1 MISPLHNQIRQIK
14 FKGGSQEDSER
25 KSDPEIGSHGW
36 MWVGGL
42 RCKCIR
48 NLEPSMKKASRPAA
62 APTKAAGGAK
72 AQLSEKAKAEGAAGS
87 MGTGSKSTAKTAP
100 SGTLSKTRSSD
111 DLAAVTAGGGG
122 ATAGPNTRARNKKT
136 GSSTSSPATSNSE
149 PKTKNASA
157 STSRRGASSVPKESG
172 SSRESL
178 RERSRAGAAKKA
190 SGPSDPA
197 AQPKRSRCRVLA
209 ESEGRMSKS
218 RSEGQISQKAL
229 LEARVKDLLGL
240 AKTKDLEILQLRAD
254 LLNMRS
260 QLGLLEPD
268 PEPELEPEPSEGEV
282 VREEIC
288 GDVAISSGGGGG
300 GGGGEEAQVVKQ
312 APEREL
318 SAPISAADVESTLL
332 LLQDQN
338 QGIRDE
344 LNLLKSE
351 NRMLKDRLNALG
363 FSLEQRLDSPDK
375 GLRCT
380 SLSPEPTVS
389 SGAGS
394 AGTRASSAE
403 GSARGSTE
411 DLLADHHRRLRP
423 LSPEAADSECS
434 EVYQPVTSSDDALDA
449 PSGSSSESEGGG
461 PLSCSSPSRSRRGS
475 SGECS
480 EVSVACL
487 TERIHQMEENQH
499 STAEELQATL
509 QELADLQQIA
519 QELSAENEKL
529 GEERALLVDSLCQ
542 QGERLEL
549 YGRQLVLF
557 RGLLDE
563 HRVPYASEQ
572 DLDAHKSGRYVELE
586 RRYGE
591 LVEGARCEREQL
603 LGVQQQLSGALKMAE
618 QENAEAQGLVAA
630 LKERVQKAERVA
642 EAERREREMA
652 GMELED
658 LRAASGGEQAELA
671 RCRAQLEQ
679 ERQRVAQ
686 LLALHGA
693 GEKSD
698 IRHLLDSERL
708 EKERAESRAAQL
720 QEELGHTRNQAAQLQ
735 DAISKLESDF
745 GAFRAE
751 VQQELAEHK
760 RALEKQRA
768 ELQEKDG
775 EIANMKDTI
784 FELEDEVEQHRAVKL
799 HDNLMISDLENTLKK
814 LTDQKYDMDKEIK
827 ILNRKMRE
835 ESAEWRQFQADLQ
848 TAVVIAND
856 FKSEAQEQIGDLRRR
871 LLEAQEENEK
881 LNKELE
887 EVKNRK
893 QDEERGRVYNY
904 MNAVERDLAALRQGM
919 GLSRRSSTSSEPSPT
934 VKTLIKS
941 FDSASQDTPSLITHS
956 EEDAGINMTAP
967 IPAVVPAVAAAAIS
981 RTPLSPSPLKT
992 PPAAAVSPIQ
1002 RHSAITPKPL
1012 SSLVDKRSSYS
1023 DLSMPGEH
1031 LLRTSPG
1038 TRPALQR
1045 VPNIDSSK
1053 SISVSRRSSEELK
1066 RDLSV
1071 ADSSGSTPLI
1081 TLGPSSP
1088 QLSLTSGSSP
1098 TASVTPTTRGRLR
1111 EERKDPLAALSR
1123 EYGGSKR
1130 NALLKWCQKKT
1141 EGYPNI
1147 DITNFSSSWNDG
1159 LAFCA
1164 VLHTY
1169 LPAHIP
1175 YQDLTSQDKRR
1186 NFTLAFQAAESVGI
1200 KSTLDIGEMVHTERP
1215 DWQSVMTYVTAIY
1228 KYFET

>member
-1 MISPLHNQIRQIK
+1 MCSPKKTTTARM
-14 FKGGSQEDSER
+14 R
-25 KSDPEIGSHGW
+25 
-36 MWVGGL
+36 L
-42 RCKCIR
+42 RSKCIR
-48 NLEPSMKKASRPAA
+48 SSEPSMKKASRPAA
-62 APTKAAGGAK
+62 ATTKAAGGAK
-72 AQLSEKAKAEGAAGS
+72 AQQAEKGKAEGAANS
-87 MGTGSKSTAKTAP
+87 MGTGGKSTAKTAATGP
-100 SGTLSKTRSSD
+100 LAKTKSSD
-111 DLAAVTAGGGG
+111 DLPAAT
-122 ATAGPNTRARNKKT
+122 T
-136 GSSTSSPATSNSE
+136 GSGGTTVGTSTGTKTKRTGSTTSNPSIPETKTKSTSGSM
-149 PKTKNASA
+149 
-157 STSRRGASSVPKESG
+157 SRRGTSSQSKEPG
-172 SSRESL
+172 SNRESL

-197 AQPKRSRCRVLA
+197 ALSKRSRCRALA
-209 ESEGRMSKS
+209 ESESRMSKS
-218 RSEGQISQKAL
+218 RSDGQISQKAL

-240 AKTKDLEILQLRAD
+240 AKSKDLEILHLRGE
-254 LLNMRS
+254 LRNMHS
-260 QLGLLEPD
+260 QLGMLAPGPD
-268 PEPELEPEPSEGEV
+268 EAEGV
-282 VREEIC
+282 T
-288 GDVAISSGGGGG
+288 
-300 GGGGEEAQVVKQ
+300 GEEASGHLANGEDE
-312 APEREL
+312 APAAKAVPEKEP
-318 SAPISAADVESTLL
+318 SGPFSAADVESTLL

-338 QGIRDE
+338 ICIRGE

-363 FSLEQRLDSPDK
+363 FSLERLDSPDK
-375 GLRCT
+375 GLRCA
-380 SLSPEPTVS
+380 SLSPEPGTVS
-389 SGAGS
+389 SSRAGS
-394 AGTRASSAE
+394 VGTRASSAE

-411 DLLADHHRRLRP
+411 DLLADHHHRRLRP

-434 EVYQPVTSSDDALDA
+434 EAYQPVVTSSDDALDA
-449 PSGSSSESEGGG
+449 PSGSSSESEGCGG
-461 PLSCSSPSRSRRGS
+461 PPSRSSPSLLRRGS
-475 SGECS
+475 SG

-499 STAEELQATL
+499 STSEELQATL

-519 QELSAENEKL
+519 QELSSENERL

-549 YGRQLVLF
+549 YGRQLELF

-563 HRVPYASEQ
+563 HRVPYAAGGSGEPGEP
-572 DLDAHKSGRYVELE
+572 DAHKSGRYLELE

-591 LVEGARCEREQL
+591 LVEGARCEREHL
-603 LGVQQQLSGALKMAE
+603 LGVQRQLSGALKMAE
-618 QENAEAQGLVAA
+618 QENAEAQGLAAA
-630 LKERVQKAERVA
+630 LKERVQRAERAA
-642 EAERREREMA
+642 EAERRQRDAAA
-652 GMELED
+652 GELEA
-658 LRAASGGEQAELA
+658 LRAASGGDQAELA

-686 LLALHGA
+686 LLAMHGA

-698 IRHLLDSERL
+698 VRQLLDSERV

-720 QEELGHTRNQAAQLQ
+720 QEELGHTRGQAAQLRE
-735 DAISKLESDF
+735 AISKLESDF
-745 GAFRAE
+745 GAFRGE
-751 VQQELAEHK
+751 VQQQLAEQK
-760 RALEKQRA
+760 RALEKQRV
-768 ELQEKDG
+768 ELQEKDADIG
-775 EIANMKDTI
+775 NMKETI
-784 FELEDEVEQHRAVKL
+784 FELEDEVEQHRTVKL
-799 HDNLMISDLENTLKK
+799 HDNLIISDLENTVKK
-814 LTDQKYDMDKEIK
+814 LTDQRYDMEKEIK
-827 ILNRKMRE
+827 ILNRKIRE

-856 FKSEAQEQIGDLRRR
+856 IKSEAQEEIGDLRRR
-871 LLEAQEENEK
+871 LVEAQDKNEK
-881 LNKELE
+881 MSKELDE
-887 EVKNRK
+887 LKNRK

-941 FDSASQDTPSLITHS
+941 FDNASQ
-956 EEDAGINMTAP
+956 GP
-967 IPAVVPAVAAAAIS
+967 IPAVVPAVAAAAIP

-1002 RHSAITPKPL
+1002 RHSVTTPKPL
-1012 SSLVDKRSSYS
+1012 SSLVDKRPSYS

-1038 TRPALQR
+1038 TRSGSALQR

-1071 ADSSGSTPLI
+1071 TENTGSTPLI

-1088 QLSLTSGSSP
+1088 QLSLTSSSSP

-1175 YQDLTSQDKRR
+1175 YQELTSQDKRR

-1200 KSTLDIGEMVHTERP
+1200 KSTLDISEMVHTERP

>member
-1 MISPLHNQIRQIK
+1 MAFREFRESISHNSVRFHYDQRAERSRIGK
-14 FKGGSQEDSER
+14 HSLLPESCQEMESVCCR
-25 KSDPEIGSHGW
+25 RGAL
-36 MWVGGL
+36 GL
-42 RCKCIR
+42 RCKCIK
-48 NLEPSMKKASRPAA
+48 NLEPGMKKASRPVAA
-62 APTKAAGGAK
+62 TTKAAGGAK
-72 AQLSEKAKAEGAAGS
+72 TQLVEKGKAEGAAS
-87 MGTGSKSTAKTAP
+87 NMGTGGKSTAKTATTGP
-100 SGTLSKTRSSD
+100 LSKARSSD
-111 DLAAVTAGGGG
+111 DLPAVTTATGGTNPG
-122 ATAGPNTRARNKKT
+122 AKT
-136 GSSTSSPATSNSE
+136 KRTSNPGTSN
-149 PKTKNASA
+149 PDIKTKTTSG
-157 STSRRGASSVPKESG
+157 SMSRRGTSSLSKEPG

-178 RERSRAGAAKKA
+178 RERSRASATKKA

-197 AQPKRSRCRVLA
+197 ALLKRSRCRQLA
-209 ESEGRMSKS
+209 ESDSRMSKS

-240 AKTKDLEILQLRAD
+240 AKNKDLELLHLRAE
-254 LLNMRS
+254 LRNMRT
-260 QLGLLEPD
+260 QLGLR
-268 PEPELEPEPSEGEV
+268 EPEPSEAECV
-282 VREEIC
+282 
-288 GDVAISSGGGGG
+288 
-300 GGGGEEAQVVKQ
+300 GEEASSDAANSGEGDE
-312 APEREL
+312 APEVMPALEKVPT
-318 SAPISAADVESTLL
+318 AQISAADVESTLL

-338 QGIRDE
+338 QGIRGE

-375 GLRCT
+375 VLRCT
-380 SLSPEPTVS
+380 SLSPEPTIS
-389 SGAGS
+389 SGGCS
-394 AGTRASSAE
+394 GGTLASSAE

-411 DLLADHHRRLRP
+411 DLLADHRRLRP

-449 PSGSSSESEGGG
+449 RSGSSSESEGGG
-461 PLSCSSPSRSRRGS
+461 LPSCSSPSRSRRGS
-475 SGECS
+475 SAEGS

-499 STAEELQATL
+499 STSEELQATL

-519 QELSAENEKL
+519 QELSTENERL

-542 QGERLEL
+542 QGERLDL
-549 YGRQLVLF
+549 YGRQLELF

-563 HRVPYASEQ
+563 HRVPYASDQ

-618 QENAEAQGLVAA
+618 HENADAQGLVAA
-630 LKERVQKAERVA
+630 LKERVQRAERVA
-642 EAERREREMA
+642 DAERREREMA
-652 GMELED
+652 RVELD
-658 LRAASGGEQAELA
+658 ALRVASGGDQAELA

-686 LLALHGA
+686 LMAMHGA

-698 IRHLLDSERL
+698 IRHLLDSERM
-708 EKERAESRAAQL
+708 EKERAEDRAEEL
-720 QEELGHTRNQAAQLQ
+720 QEELGHTRVQAAQLR

-745 GAFRAE
+745 GAFRGE
-751 VQQELAEHK
+751 VQHQLADQK
-760 RALEKQRA
+760 RALEKQRMD
-768 ELQEKDG
+768 LQDKDT
-775 EIANMKDTI
+775 EISNMKETI

-799 HDNLMISDLENTLKK
+799 HDNLIMSDLENTIKK
-814 LTDQKYDMDKEIK
+814 LTDQRYDMDKEIK
-827 ILNRKMRE
+827 ILNRKIRE
-835 ESAEWRQFQADLQ
+835 ESAEWRQFQSDLQ

-856 FKSEAQEQIGDLRRR
+856 IKSEAQEEIGDLRRR
-871 LLEAQEENEK
+871 LLEAQEKNEK
-881 LNKELE
+881 MNKELD

-893 QDEERGRVYNY
+893 QGEERGRVYNY

-941 FDSASQDTPSLITHS
+941 FDNSSQCEGPAT
-956 EEDAGINMTAP
+956 
-967 IPAVVPAVAAAAIS
+967 AVVPAVATASIT

-992 PPAAAVSPIQ
+992 PPAAAISPIQ
-1002 RHSAITPKPL
+1002 RHSASTPKPL

-1023 DLSMPGEH
+1023 DLSIAGDH
-1031 LLRTSPG
+1031 LLRTPPG
-1038 TRPALQR
+1038 TRPGSA
-1045 VPNIDSSK
+1045 SK

-1071 ADSSGSTPLI
+1071 TETTGSTPLI
-1081 TLGPSSP
+1081 TLGSASP
-1088 QLSLTSGSSP
+1088 QLSLTSSSSP

-1175 YQDLTSQDKRR
+1175 YQELTGQDKRR